1 MKRLYRS
8 ETDRMIGGVC
18 GGLGTYLGI
27 DPLILRILFVA
38 AAMMNGIGLAVYLML
53 WLFVPTAAAGE
64 LSQEQVV
71 RHNVEEIRNRA
82 RDLGQEARQALDKP
96 RFAEAE
102 GSGSRPFVV
111 GIVLVGIG
119 LLILLQNFGLLW
131 PLGKLW
137 PLAVI
142 ALGVVL
148 LLNHLKAQS

>member
-27 DPLILRILFVA
+27 DPLIWRILFVV
-38 AAMMNGIGLAVYLML
+38 AAMMNGIGLVVYLML
-53 WLFVPTAAAGE
+53 WLFVPTAATAE
-64 LSQEQVV
+64 LSQEQVM
-71 RHNVEEIRNRA
+71 RQNVEEIRNRA
-82 RDLGQEARQALDKP
+82 RALGQEARQVLDKP
-96 RFAEAE
+96 RFEDE
-102 GSGSRPFVV
+102 GGKRPFVV
-111 GIVLVGIG
+111 GIVMVGIG
-119 LLILLQNFGLLW
+119 LLILLQNLGLLW

-148 LLNHLKAQS
+148 LLNHLRAQP

>member
-27 DPLILRILFVA
+27 DPLIWRILFVV
-38 AAMMNGIGLAVYLML
+38 AAMMNGIGLVVYLML
-53 WLFVPTAAAGE
+53 WLLVPTAAAAE

-71 RHNVEEIRNRA
+71 RQNVAEIRNRA
-82 RDLGQEARQALDKP
+82 RALGQEARQVLDKP
-96 RFAEAE
+96 RFAEDE
-102 GSGSRPFVV
+102 GGKRPFVV
-111 GIVLVGIG
+111 GIVMVGIG
-119 LLILLQNFGLLW
+119 LLILLQNLGLLW

-148 LLNHLKAQS
+148 LLNHLRAQP